1 MYPYYIFGCKIV
13 LLEKSLL
20 KCIIV
25 LIALKF
31 KSIVEDSIQLQHK
44 FMPSWFEALW
54 LGENICLANQNGSNK
69 NGVILLWNFR

>member
-44 FMPSWFEALW
+44 FMPS
-54 LGENICLANQNGSNK
+54 
-69 NGVILLWNFR
+69 